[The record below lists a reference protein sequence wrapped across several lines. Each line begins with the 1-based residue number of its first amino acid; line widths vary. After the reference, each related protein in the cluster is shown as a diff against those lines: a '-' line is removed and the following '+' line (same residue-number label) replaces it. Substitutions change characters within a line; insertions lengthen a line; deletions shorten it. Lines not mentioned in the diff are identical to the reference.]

1 MFFIL
6 EYFFVSL
13 EIAILVLWCTFFAVG
28 ISIAGIVYLIDF
40 IVSLIKSI
48 LSRK

>member
-13 EIAILVLWCTFFAVG
+13 AIAILVLWCTFFAVS

>member
-1 MFFIL
+1 MFIL
-6 EYFFVSL
+6 EYFFMSL
-13 EIAILVLWCTFFAVG
+13 AIMILVLWCTFFAVG
-28 ISIAGIVYLIDF
+28 ISIAGIIYLIDF